1 MHIEIESVS
10 ALAPVLAL
18 LFGILI
24 LMLPKFLNYFVA
36 VYLILIGLFGLF
48 PHLFTTTTTI

>member
-1 MHIEIESVS
+1 MHVEIESVT
-10 ALAPVLAL
+10 ALAPILAL

-24 LMLPKFLNYFVA
+24 LVLPRFLNYFVA

-48 PHLFTTTTTI
+48 PHLFTTTTT

>member
-24 LMLPKFLNYFVA
+24 LMLPRFLNYFVA

-48 PHLFTTTTTI
+48 PHLFTTTATI

>member
-1 MHIEIESVS
+1 MHVEIESVT
-10 ALAPVLAL
+10 ALAPILAL

-24 LMLPKFLNYFVA
+24 LVLPRFLNYFVA

-48 PHLFTTTTTI
+48 PHLFTTTTTT

>member
-1 MHIEIESVS
+1 MHIEIDSVT
-10 ALAPVLAL
+10 ALAPFIAL

-24 LMLPKFLNYFVA
+24 LAMPKFLNYFVA

-48 PHLFTTTTTI
+48 PHLFTTTTTT